1 MQFDLQR
8 FAEGDA
14 ATVETAPELPAAPTA
29 TEAPTAPPAPE
40 ADDVQAKI
48 DAATAKLKAELET
61 ERKKREAD
69 AKRDAERLSKL
80 SDDERRK
87 AELEDTRREL
97 ELQRAEF
104 EREKIRFEAA
114 KVLGQRN
121 LPIEFV
127 EYFIA
132 EDNAATLQ
140 RITTFEKAYRKAIE
154 SAVTER
160 LKGKAPQAG
169 GKNVDSGGD
178 RVSSSFMD
186 AIKSAQVRF

>member
-1 MQFDLQR
+1 MMFDLQR
-8 FAEGDA
+8 FDGESAPA
-14 ATVETAPELPAAPTA
+14 PAPENSAP
-29 TEAPTAPPAPE
+29 ENSAPE
-40 ADDVQAKI
+40 ADAPVDDVQTKI
-48 DAATAKLKAELET
+48 DAATAKLKSELET

-69 AKRDAERLSKL
+69 AKREAERLSKL

-97 ELQRAEF
+97 EQQKAEF

-127 EYFIA
+127 DYFIA
-132 EDNAATLQ
+132 EDNPTTLQ

-154 SAVTER
+154 AAVTER
-160 LKGKAPQAG
+160 LKGKAPVSG
-169 GKNVDSGGD
+169 GKTVDAGSKGAA
-178 RVSSSFMD
+178 SSFMQ
-186 AIKSAQVRF
+186 AIFDNQIRR